1 MGVAAPGGCA
11 DLLFVLVSQTD
22 LTDSDIRSILFDVAI
37 AGSDTTASTA
47 SAALYVIHEPRNAIW
62 LEGAR
67 EESDRTNA
75 ADADGVP
82 LSDVQRTLPMAT
94 AISRDI
100 LRLYPPVLF
109 VGRTAEGDGSH
120 ISSEE
125 GQTTTVQCGSLRRS
139 AAAGCSPTTLLNINI
154 YIYRTPSL
162 PIIGS

>member
-1 MGVAAPGGCA
+1 MTTIPLTPTAVAAPGGCA
-11 DLLFVLVSQTD
+11 NLLFVLVSQTD

-109 VGRTAEGDGSH
+109 VGRTAEGGGSH
-120 ISSEE
+120 ISSGGE
-125 GQTTTVQCGSLRRS
+125 G
-139 AAAGCSPTTLLNINI
+139 
-154 YIYRTPSL
+154 
-162 PIIGS
+162 

>member
-1 MGVAAPGGCA
+1 MTTPLTPTPKGVAAPGGCA
-11 DLLFVLVSQTD
+11 NLLFVLVSQTD
-22 LTDSDIRSILFDVAI
+22 LTDSDIRSILFDMAI
-37 AGSDTTASTA
+37 SGSDTTAFTA
-47 SAALYVIHEPRNAIW
+47 SAALYVLHEPRNAIW

-67 EESDRTNA
+67 EELEQTNI
-75 ADADGVP
+75 ADGVH

-125 GQTTTVQCGSLRRS
+125 GQTTTVQCGSLQRS
-139 AAAGCSPTTLLNINI
+139 AAAGCLPTTHVQAKNNDI
-154 YIYRTPSL
+154 P
-162 PIIGS
+162 